1 MIAQQDLYF
10 LSPDDYLQQEAKSTQ
25 KHDYI
30 DGEIL
35 AMAGASSAHC
45 TIVATLTALLLKS
58 VRQQGCQLFAGDMK
72 VRVDRHNCFY
82 YPDLLVTC
90 DPRDQNTDYY
100 KCFPKLI
107 IEVLS
112 DSTELRDR
120 GEKFFNYSAL
130 ESLEEYVLISQDKMR
145 VECFRRNDN
154 NRWVLEWHGPGDRVF
169 FDSIPWQ
176 GAINDLYENV
186 PLPG

>member
-1 MIAQQDLYF
+1 
-10 LSPDDYLQQEAKSTQ
+10 
-25 KHDYI
+25 
-30 DGEIL
+30 
-35 AMAGASSAHC
+35 
-45 TIVATLTALLLKS
+45 
-58 VRQQGCQLFAGDMK
+58 MK

-90 DPRDQNTDYY
+90 DSRDQGTDYY

-112 DSTELRDR
+112 ESTELRDR

-145 VECFRRNDN
+145 VECFRRDDN
-154 NRWVLEWHGPGDRVF
+154 NRWVLEWYGPGDRVF
-169 FDSIPWQ
+169 FHSIPWQ
-176 GAINDLYENV
+176 GAINDLYEAV
-186 PLPG
+186 PLLG